1 MYCCAQGLANVWGPL
16 DDVVMG
22 GVSESGFAVVS
33 GAGQDGQPAGIFSGL
48 VSSSNNGGF
57 ASVSPACFLL
67 VPSSNQADPS
77 SDHVEPVHLSHVLVG
92 NGATSGGYIAG
103 CRLCATC
110 IHHAVHLPAAGAA

>member
-1 MYCCAQGLANVWGPL
+1 MWGPL

-33 GAGQDGQPAGIFSGL
+33 GAGEDGQPAGIFSGL

-67 VPSSNQADPS
+67 VLC
-77 SDHVEPVHLSHVLVG
+77 LSPL
-92 NGATSGGYIAG
+92 NKCTDSA
-103 CRLCATC
+103 L
-110 IHHAVHLPAAGAA
+110 LW